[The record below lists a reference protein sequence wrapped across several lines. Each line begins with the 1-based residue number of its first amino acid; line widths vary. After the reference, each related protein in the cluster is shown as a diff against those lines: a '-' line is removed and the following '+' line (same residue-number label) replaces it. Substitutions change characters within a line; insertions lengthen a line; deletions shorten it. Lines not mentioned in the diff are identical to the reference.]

1 MTSPVTLEGALR
13 LLAAAGLVGTLVL
26 SAAQAAESTAPAAA
40 PLPSQPD
47 EVVSY
52 VTKAL
57 TAHDIDAFERIVE
70 WKGARPVRKRMTL
83 SQIRYS
89 FGRPIKSATVE
100 PFSADGFKR
109 AKDMLDLDP
118 NMAVTEQLKVVFDEP
133 VGVEGGTQPTSVFL
147 LGKEDGRYRIG
158 LLLAHGPPK

>member
-1 MTSPVTLEGALR
+1 MAAPAPPAGALR
-13 LLAAAGLVGTLVL
+13 LLAAAGLAGALGL
-26 SAAQAAESTAPAAA
+26 SAARAAEAPAPAA

-57 TAHDIDAFERIVE
+57 AAHDLDAFERIVE
-70 WKGARPVRKRMTL
+70 WKGARPIRKRMTL

-100 PFSADGFKR
+100 PFPADGFQR

-118 NMAVTEQLKVVFDEP
+118 NMPVTEQLKVVFDEP

>member
-1 MTSPVTLEGALR
+1 MTAPVSLKRASVR
-13 LLAAAGLVGTLVL
+13 LAAAGLFGLMGV
-26 SAAQAAESTAPAAA
+26 AAAPAAEAPAPAAA

-47 EVVSY
+47 EVVTY
-52 VTKAL
+52 VTNAL
-57 TAHDIDAFERIVE
+57 TTHDLDAFERIVE
-70 WKGARPVRKRMTL
+70 WKGARPIRKRMTL

-100 PFSADGFKR
+100 PFPTDGFQR

-118 NMAVTEQLKVVFDEP
+118 NMPVTEQLKVVFDEP

>member
-1 MTSPVTLEGALR
+1 MRAPVTSGAVLR
-13 LLAAAGLVGTLVL
+13 ILMAAGLLGV
-26 SAAQAAESTAPAAA
+26 SAARAAETPVPAA
-40 PLPSQPD
+40 LPTQPS
-47 EVVSY
+47 EVVAY
-52 VTKAL
+52 VTTAL
-57 TAHDIDAFERIVE
+57 TTHDIDAFERIVE
-70 WKGARPVRKRMTL
+70 WKGARPIRKRMTL

-100 PFSADGFKR
+100 PFPADGFKR